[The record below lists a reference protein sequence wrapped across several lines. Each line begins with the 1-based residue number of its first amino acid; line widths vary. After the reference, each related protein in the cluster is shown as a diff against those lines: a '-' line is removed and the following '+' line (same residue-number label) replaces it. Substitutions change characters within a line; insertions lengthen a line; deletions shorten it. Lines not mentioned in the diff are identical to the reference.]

1 MKSNYYCDIIRM
13 TSGKET
19 DDTLDCRGTLCPWPL
34 VKTNEMIEKM
44 STGQI
49 LEVLSTDPAAV
60 PDLQAWAKRTGN
72 KFISSTKEEDVWKIY
87 VKKQ

>member
-1 MKSNYYCDIIRM
+1 M
-13 TSGKET
+13 TPDKKT
-19 DDTLDCRGTLCPWPL
+19 DDTLDCSGTLCPWPL
-34 VKTNEMIEKM
+34 VKTNEKIEKM
-44 STGQI
+44 NTGQT

-72 KFISSTKEEDVWKIY
+72 EFISSSKEEDMWKIY